1 MSLEVFNKVNL
12 TKEESEFISKHN
24 SLIKHAND
32 TAFHLYLFCKTLN
45 EIKVSKIY
53 KQGGLSSFEE
63 YSENVLGLKKSQ
75 AYNYCTIAEK
85 INPEIFQLIG
95 KNPSST
101 KLVLLANLTHEE
113 QLEVVSN
120 FNDKTVVDLKKEIEE
135 LKHKNNDLNLK
146 LSDYNSKEKQII
158 ELELELSDLKC
169 KPVILESET
178 PLYDEM
184 EKLLREYTLTKEK
197 FRVLFDILKSN
208 IKTANELLLT
218 FDIDDRVRYKEVL
231 KGLFNLIG

>member
-1 MSLEVFNKVNL
+1 MSLEVFNKDNL
-12 TKEESEFISKHN
+12 TKDESEFISKHN

-135 LKHKNNDLNLK
+135 LKTKNNDLSLK
-146 LSDYNSKEKQII
+146 LSDYNSKENQII
-158 ELELELSDLKC
+158 ELETELHSLKY
-169 KPVILESET
+169 KPVIESDT
-178 PLYDEM
+178 PLYDEIDG
-184 EKLLREYTLTKEK
+184 LLKEHTLNKEK

-208 IKTANELLLT
+208 IKSANDLLLT